1 MGRKE
6 MVKGLGLEG
15 CWLLVAGEPRL
26 PLVIL
31 SETKD
36 LGIRR

>member
-1 MGRKE
+1 LCAPIIGAATSSSR
-6 MVKGLGLEG
+6 V
-15 CWLLVAGEPRL
+15 

-36 LGIRR
+36 LGLGGGA